1 MIGAKY
7 NTGQVIPCSIISDHK
22 LTFRIN
28 LPIIFLFA
36 VTLMLFTS
44 PFTINDAF
52 ATHLSN
58 ELKWQMVFISSQPA
72 CSNYHYQMMNT
83 YYDIAVQYM
92 GLYKVEHSSYKP
104 LCISEEKYSSNYQSP
119 HDLDLIIF
127 VYDKDLGQKELHENK
142 MGGVYSHSGIDR
154 TQNHVIIIC
163 DCPNFYY
170 STPVWILSHELS
182 HFILYYKDYEM
193 DVIERLIHVNDEKYD
208 QCLKQ
213 YSAECKSVSTKMEAG
228 PGGYAYSVM
237 PVYEP
242 AIGVK
247 SATESI
253 VGENGSL
260 VLTDISKLITKWWAT
275 EKISDGDYSNAIGL
289 LVESDVLSSQENFE
303 IILTDGPFDDSVTWK
318 EKMEEITPQYWGSV
332 QTIDENSNEILS
344 RVPSNLI
351 ASDKDFMTTQ
361 VTVGLP
367 EWFKETAA
375 WWGQEKI
382 TDKEFKKN
390 VEYLLKEGIIRTHTS
405 EVFQDLIAERESL
418 TTSQNPDTELGSDES
433 LTQELPTTPN
443 ESIVVNEKNFTVD
456 TKDIQ
461 GLVDFVNSVMDSG
474 DLKEKDG
481 TRLMKN
487 LDSAIIAFDIGK
499 TSNGCNNIENYFT
512 IVNYLMDK
520 NKIEQSLGQTL
531 IDAGETVKIDSC
543 KNN

>member
-1 MIGAKY
+1 MALNLIT
-7 NTGQVIPCSIISDHK
+7 NDGQSIAMKRLS
-22 LTFRIN
+22 LSVLLAATF
-28 LPIIFLFA
+28 LL
-36 VTLMLFTS
+36 VTS
-44 PFTINDAF
+44 PLITNDAF

-92 GLYKVEHSSYKP
+92 GLYKVENSSYKP
-104 LCISEEKYSSNYQSP
+104 LCISEEKYSSDYQSP

-154 TQNHVIIIC
+154 THNHAIIIC

-193 DVIERLIHVNDEKYD
+193 DVIERMIHVNDAKYD

-213 YSAECKSVSTKMEAG
+213 YSSECKSVSTKMKAG

-242 AIGVK
+242 AIGEK
-247 SATESI
+247 SETKI
-253 VGENGSL
+253 IGENGSL

-289 LVESDVLSSQENFE
+289 LVDSDVLSSQENFE
-303 IILTDGPFDDSVTWK
+303 IILTDGPLDDSVTWK
-318 EKMEEITPQYWGSV
+318 EKMEEIAPQYLGSV
-332 QTIDENSNEILS
+332 QTIEDNSNEVLS

-405 EVFQDLIAERESL
+405 DVFQELIAEREAQ
-418 TTSQNPDTELGSDES
+418 TTSQNPDTEIGSDES
-433 LTQELPTTPN
+433 LTQELPLTSN
-443 ESIVVNEKNFTVD
+443 ESPVVNEKNYTVD
-456 TKDIQ
+456 TKGIQ

-487 LDSAIIAFDIGK
+487 LDSAIIAFDVGK
-499 TSNGCNNIENYFT
+499 TSNGCNNIENFFT

-520 NKIEQSLGQTL
+520 NKIEQSLGKTL

-543 KNN
+543 KIN